1 MSIVIYLL
9 YAQLNNVKLVDWQNV
24 AIHSYFNLIIVI
36 LLVYPNIWFEY
47 KKWKTTIDFAELPND
62 NKRIRNSFFAGLIT
76 GLLTPNMV
84 GNFVGRLY
92 YFHKDSRLAITSLT
106 LVSNY
111 AQFIVTLTLGT
122 ISVIVT
128 GQFFGLGKNE
138 YIIGLLLLA
147 TLSGFLF
154 YFKLEYLL
162 SRFFKK
168 EQGKILMDLLKTKN
182 SFRLELVFYSTLR
195 FAVFSFQFILLLN
208 VFGESFSWLS
218 YMAIWQVYLLTMVAP
233 SILLG
238 KIGVKE
244 AVSIFVLT
252 SIGMTSLN
260 VLIASLILWFLN
272 TLLPVLIA
280 LFYVKRKAYD

>member
-1 MSIVIYLL
+1 M
-9 YAQLNNVKLVDWQNV
+9 
-24 AIHSYFNLIIVI
+24 
-36 LLVYPNIWFEY
+36 
-47 KKWKTTIDFAELPND
+47 
-62 NKRIRNSFFAGLIT
+62 RNSFFAGLIT

-218 YMAIWQVYLLTMVAP
+218 YLAIWQVYLLTMVAP

>member
-1 MSIVIYLL
+1 MI
-9 YAQLNNVKLVDWQNV
+9 
-24 AIHSYFNLIIVI
+24 
-36 LLVYPNIWFEY
+36 
-47 KKWKTTIDFAELPND
+47 
-62 NKRIRNSFFAGLIT
+62 IRNSFFAGLIT

-168 EQGKILMDLLKTKN
+168 EQGKILMDLLTSKTC
-182 SFRLELVFYSTLR
+182 F
-195 FAVFSFQFILLLN
+195 
-208 VFGESFSWLS
+208 
-218 YMAIWQVYLLTMVAP
+218 
-233 SILLG
+233 
-238 KIGVKE
+238 
-244 AVSIFVLT
+244 
-252 SIGMTSLN
+252 
-260 VLIASLILWFLN
+260 LI
-272 TLLPVLIA
+272 
-280 LFYVKRKAYD
+280 